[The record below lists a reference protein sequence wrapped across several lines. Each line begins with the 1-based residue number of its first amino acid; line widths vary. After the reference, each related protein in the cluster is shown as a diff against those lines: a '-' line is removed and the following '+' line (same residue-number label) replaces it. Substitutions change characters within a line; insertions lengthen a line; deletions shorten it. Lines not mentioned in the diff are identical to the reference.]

1 MISRSKFPSN
11 DYLRISEKSAWKL
24 LKKWAVVNSEFAYYR
39 FREACDFEPHPNY
52 LNFLKWTNNNK
63 ISFLT
68 LFPSISKTK
77 VHNLDL
83 SVEST
88 WVGRKEE
95 FDDLEIF
102 QHKIALI
109 QKKYPNK
116 IIAGGYLES
125 RPIYTSDKYDS
136 IGNEGNEK
144 RCLHLGLDFWLPEK
158 TPIHL
163 PFDGEIK

>member
-1 MISRSKFPSN
+1 M
-11 DYLRISEKSAWKL
+11 
-24 LKKWAVVNSEFAYYR
+24 
-39 FREACDFEPHPNY
+39 
-52 LNFLKWTNNNK
+52 
-63 ISFLT
+63 
-68 LFPSISKTK
+68 
-77 VHNLDL
+77 HNLDL

-125 RPIYTSDKYDS
+125 RPIYTSDKYDR

-144 RCLHLGLDFWLPEK
+144 RCLHLGLDFWLRK
-158 TPIHL
+158 NTNTST
-163 PFDGEIK
+163 FDGEIEIVSNDVGKKLLTNGSC

>member
-1 MISRSKFPSN
+1 MK
-11 DYLRISEKSAWKL
+11 
-24 LKKWAVVNSEFAYYR
+24 
-39 FREACDFEPHPNY
+39 
-52 LNFLKWTNNNK
+52 FLKWTNNNK

-68 LFPSISKTK
+68 LFPSTSKTK

-125 RPIYTSDKYDS
+125 RPIYTSDKYDR

-163 PFDGEIK
+163 PFDGEIEIVSNDVGEKTFGPMVIVKHKNKNFSFTLFMVI